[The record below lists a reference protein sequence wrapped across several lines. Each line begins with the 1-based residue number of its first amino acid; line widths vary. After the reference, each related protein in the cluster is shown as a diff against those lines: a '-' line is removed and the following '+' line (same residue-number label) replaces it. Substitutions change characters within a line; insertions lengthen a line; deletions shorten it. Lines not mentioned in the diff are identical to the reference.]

1 MKLAIMMK
9 EIVVA
14 HFQMKNFVLNASAK
28 VRTLLHRSNKIF
40 EYSDTFFYQFLEFTC
55 SIDADC
61 NNGYCENEKC
71 TCLDDYQLKED
82 CSLKGCEYDFWS

>member
-1 MKLAIMMK
+1 MENSI
-9 EIVVA
+9 
-14 HFQMKNFVLNASAK
+14 HFFGAFRKGNVTRLT
-28 VRTLLHRSNKIF
+28 RCD
-40 EYSDTFFYQFLEFTC
+40 SDTFFYQLLEFTC

-61 NNGYCENEKC
+61 NYGYCENGNC

>member
-1 MKLAIMMK
+1 MKIAIMMM
-9 EIVVA
+9 ENVA
-14 HFQMKNFVLNASAK
+14 AHLQIKDFVLIANVK
-28 VRTLLHRSNKIF
+28 VRTLLHRSSKKFI
-40 EYSDTFFYQFLEFTC
+40 YSDTFFNQFLEFTC